1 MKLTEIILQPE
12 GRRLEFKEKL
22 PTVSDLCKTIVAF
35 SNDAGGELY
44 IGVKNEPRELV
55 GIPEEDIFQLEE
67 QISNLIY
74 DNCYPIVVPEI
85 SVVTV
90 DEVYILK
97 VQIYKGGNVPYYIKN
112 KGKKEGTYIR
122 IGSTNRVA
130 SDEIIADLERQKRN
144 ISFDSEIVF
153 EQDWNTLNIA
163 SFKQLFEEKTE
174 EKLDINALKK
184 LHLIRDF
191 QNNLMPTN
199 ALILLSD
206 DVAKNSLFPYAK
218 IECARFKGTST
229 EVFIDQKTISGS
241 IVKQTE
247 EAYDFVLRHINKGA
261 SVTGVYTKSHWEYP
275 IKAIRETIRNAVIHR
290 DYTLSGKD
298 IKIAI
303 YDDLIEITSPGKLL
317 PSVDFNEL
325 DARQSDI
332 RNKTIAPVFK
342 KIGIIDQWGNGLKLI
357 SNELKNYPDIDF
369 KWFEK
374 GLQFQIQFILKKY
387 SENFEIKHPL
397 QLDIPIDIENA
408 NNLISELT
416 TKSRLSRDQVE
427 TMFKSCQIPQTR
439 KEILEQIGY
448 KNHSDNYKKYV
459 ELYVKEEFITYLY
472 PETPNSSKQKYVLT
486 TKGAALLDLLITN
499 KL

>member
-1 MKLTEIILQPE
+1 MKLKETIQQPE

-55 GIPEEDIFQLEE
+55 GVPEEEIFQLEE

-90 DEVYILK
+90 DEMYVLK
-97 VQIYKGGNVPYYIKN
+97 VQIYKGSNVPYYIKN
-112 KGKKEGTYIR
+112 KGKKEGSYIR
-122 IGSTNRVA
+122 IGSTNRLA
-130 SDEIIADLERQKRN
+130 SEEIIADLERQKRN

-153 EQDWNTLNIA
+153 DQEWNALNY
-163 SFKQLFEEKTE
+163 SFFAQLFEEKTE
-174 EKLDINALKK
+174 EKLDVIALKK
-184 LHLIRDF
+184 LHLIKEF
-191 QNNLMPTN
+191 QEIFKPTN

-206 DVAKNSLFPYAK
+206 DTIKETLFPYAK
-218 IECARFKGTST
+218 IECARFKGVST
-229 EVFIDQKTISGS
+229 DVFIDQKTISGS

-261 SVTGVYTKSHWEYP
+261 TINGVYTKSHWEYP
-275 IKAIRETIRNAVIHR
+275 IKAIREAVRNAVIHR
-290 DYTLSGKD
+290 DYSLSGKD

-303 YDDLIEITSPGKLL
+303 YDDMVEITSPGKLL

-332 RNKTIAPVFK
+332 RNKIIAPVFK

-357 SNELKNYPDIDF
+357 STELKNYPDIEF

-374 GLQFQIQFILKKY
+374 GLQFQIQFVHKGYLVPQETEQTLLHSILDDDDKVNKL
-387 SENFEIKHPL
+387 I
-397 QLDIPIDIENA
+397 LDV
-408 NNLISELT
+408 T
-416 TKSRLSRDQVE
+416 TKSRLSRDQVV
-427 TMFKSCQIPQTR
+427 TMFTSCQTPLTR
-439 KEILEQIGY
+439 KEILELIGY

-459 ELYVKEEFITYLY
+459 EIFIKEGFISYLY
-472 PETPNSSKQKYVLT
+472 PETPNSSKQKYVLSPN
-486 TKGAALLDLLITN
+486 GVLLLNILQ
-499 KL
+499 K